1 MAYELTIACGVAF
14 AAVLVGRYIT
24 RGADSIIAR
33 VVRRALLFLGPLLLV
48 ALLFSLHHYWLGA
61 TADIVRTGTTIGQ
74 LEDAIAKVQ
83 LPPLLHAALQGQN
96 AIALVIGL
104 IVLAALLFVKPGAP
118 QLGVGKGAAAGV
130 GAVYV
135 VVTMIVS
142 GALLGHAAMRDIDA
156 KVERLKAQV
165 DDIERKTTVYKAEIE
180 DAAREIVKEAL
191 IEALDVASIQA
202 QLDAVR
208 ASLRAAQEEI
218 ESYRYLFQSAE
229 RPFGGDSLEWDF
241 ADTWRGIQ
249 NAITEMHWDR
259 KPARAAIPDVGRSAW
274 STLRL
279 YEAST
284 DLRNYKLA
292 RPRENS
298 SELHDTIAETFDVVY
313 AAAGKPDFATTLEI
327 GHSYPLA
334 PLVVSLVDVWYE
346 PLKALSATQA
356 ETLFHATVAERQPFA
371 DVAATART
379 QAREAMTPLKA
390 DLQPGLERVAKGLQR
405 LEGEA
410 ARLPQSFRRFAERTY
425 PERLQTFRSNW
436 HRVLSFST
444 PAAARAATALRE
456 QTEAILDAPA
466 DPFEKHEQ
474 LTTYEQTLQTLAGR
488 VDDNS
493 RYQALLRF
501 EQQLL
506 DGQPGT
512 RAFAR
517 FTKEHVESRLAA
529 RPDAKNGGL
538 AEGESLAELEVRSQW
553 LETHRL
559 AAAGL
564 LDDTDTAW
572 EPGDRERILRHLAL
586 DLQFFTRAIRERY
599 KPETYTTDEL
609 RKRIRRYSRLA
620 SALEPENLQ
629 GGEFVDTI
637 SGNLTGRSAKG
648 ALRFEIVY
656 LVARAEARL
665 RLSPSKAS
673 LQLAD
678 ILHQE
683 RDLIAVYQNG
693 SEGSYVKALFDLWEE
708 ADLQPELGAQV
719 SETVVDS
726 IEDNSKRLQVPAV
739 GAVRALR
746 RLVQQ
751 SKGKAREVTRLRR
764 ELSALETSDA
774 SLNKALIV
782 SHTQFVWLQEQI
794 RQDWAKTRRQLH
806 ISAAY
811 RSR

>member
-1 MAYELTIACGVAF
+1 MAYELTIACGVAL
-14 AAVLVGRYIT
+14 AAVLVGRYLT
-24 RGADSIIAR
+24 RGAESLIAR
-33 VVRRALLFLGPLLLV
+33 VVRRALWFLAPLFLV

-83 LPPLLHAALQGQN
+83 FPPLLHSALQGQN
-96 AIALVIGL
+96 ALALATVL
-104 IVLAALLFVKPGAP
+104 FVLAALLFVRPGTP
-118 QLGVGKGAAAGV
+118 HLGIGKGATAGV
-130 GAVYV
+130 GVLYV

-142 GALLGHAAMRDIDA
+142 GALLGHTVVRGIDA
-156 KVERLKAQV
+156 RVERLKAQV
-165 DDIERKTTVYKAEIE
+165 DDIERKTSVYKTEVE

-191 IEALDVASIQA
+191 IEALDVTSIQA

-208 ASLRAAQEEI
+208 ASLRAVQEEL
-218 ESYRYLFQSAE
+218 EPYRYLFQSAE
-229 RPFGGDSLEWDF
+229 RPFGDDSLESDF
-241 ADTWRGIQ
+241 TDTWRGIQ
-249 NAITEMHWDR
+249 NTITEMHWDR

-284 DLRNYKLA
+284 ALRNYKLS
-292 RPRENS
+292 RSKEEP
-298 SELHDTIAETFDVVY
+298 SELHDTLAKTFDVVY
-313 AAAGKPDFATTLEI
+313 AAAGKPDFAATLEV
-327 GHSYPLA
+327 GHGYPLA

-356 ETLFHATVAERQPFA
+356 ETLFHATVVERQPFA
-371 DVAATART
+371 DVAATALT
-379 QAREAMTPLKA
+379 QTREAMTPLKA
-390 DLQPGLERVAKGLQR
+390 DLQPGLEQVARGLRR

-410 ARLPQSFRRFAERTY
+410 ARMPQSFRRFAERTY

-456 QTEAILDAPA
+456 QTEALLDAPA

-474 LTTYEQTLQTLAGR
+474 LNAYEQTLQTLAGR

-506 DGQPGT
+506 DGQSGT
-512 RAFAR
+512 RSFAR

-529 RPDAKNGGL
+529 QPDAENGGL
-538 AEGESLAELEVRSQW
+538 AEDESLAELEVRSQW

-564 LDDTDTAW
+564 LDDADTAW
-572 EPGDRERILRHLAL
+572 EPGERERILRHLAL

-609 RKRIRRYSRLA
+609 RKRIRRYSKLA
-620 SALEPENLQ
+620 SALEPENMQ

-656 LVARAEARL
+656 LVARTEARL

-678 ILHQE
+678 ILRQE
-683 RDLIAVYQNG
+683 RDLVAVYQNG
-693 SEGSYVKALFDLWEE
+693 SEDSYVKALFDLWQE
-708 ADLQPELGAQV
+708 ADLQPELGAEI

-726 IEDNSKRLQVPAV
+726 IEDDSKRLKVPAV

-746 RLVQQ
+746 RLVRQ
-751 SKGKAREVTRLRR
+751 SKDKAREVTRLRR
-764 ELSALETSDA
+764 ELATLETSDA
-774 SLNKALIV
+774 TLNKALTV

-794 RQDWAKTRRQLH
+794 RLDWAKTRRQLH

>member
-14 AAVLVGRYIT
+14 TAVLVGRYIT

-33 VVRRALLFLGPLLLV
+33 VVRRALLFLGPLFLV

-83 LPPLLHAALQGQN
+83 LPRLLHAALQGQN
-96 AIALVIGL
+96 AIALVIAL
-104 IVLAALLFVKPGAP
+104 VVLAALLFVKPGAP
-118 QLGVGKGAAAGV
+118 HLGVGKGAAAGV

-135 VVTMIVS
+135 VVTMIAS
-142 GALLGHAAMRDIDA
+142 GVLLGHAAMRDIDA
-156 KVERLKAQV
+156 RVERLKTQV

-218 ESYRYLFQSAE
+218 EPYRYLFQSAE

-259 KPARAAIPDVGRSAW
+259 KPARAAIPDVDRSAW

-284 DLRNYKLA
+284 NLRNYKLA

-327 GHSYPLA
+327 GHGYPLA

-371 DVAATART
+371 DAAATART
-379 QAREAMTPLKA
+379 QARAAMTPLKA

-456 QTEAILDAPA
+456 QTEALLDAPA

-599 KPETYTTDEL
+599 KPETYTTDKL

-751 SKGKAREVTRLRR
+751 SKGKAREVTRLRQ
-764 ELSALETSDA
+764 ELAALETSDA
-774 SLNKALIV
+774 ALNKALTV

>member
-1 MAYELTIACGVAF
+1 MAYELTIACGVAL
-14 AAVLVGRYIT
+14 AAVLIGRYLT
-24 RGADSIIAR
+24 RGADSLVAR
-33 VVRRALLFLGPLLLV
+33 VVRRALWFLAPLFLV

-74 LEDAIAKVQ
+74 LEGAIAKVQ
-83 LPPLLHAALQGQN
+83 FPPLLHSALQGQN
-96 AIALVIGL
+96 ALALATVL
-104 IVLAALLFVKPGAP
+104 FVLAALLFVRPGTP
-118 QLGVGKGAAAGV
+118 HLGIVKGATAGV
-130 GAVYV
+130 GVLYV

-142 GALLGHAAMRDIDA
+142 GALLGHTAVRGIDA
-156 KVERLKAQV
+156 RVERLKAQV
-165 DDIERKTTVYKAEIE
+165 DDIERKTTVYKSEVE
-180 DAAREIVKEAL
+180 DAARQIVKEAL
-191 IEALDVASIQA
+191 IEALDVTSIQA

-208 ASLRAAQEEI
+208 ASLRAAQEEL
-218 ESYRYLFQSAE
+218 EPYRYLFQSAE
-229 RPFGGDSLEWDF
+229 RPFGSDSLESDF

-249 NAITEMHWDR
+249 NAIIEMHWDR
-259 KPARAAIPDVGRSAW
+259 KPARAAVPDAGRSAW

-284 DLRNYKLA
+284 DLRNYKLS
-292 RPRENS
+292 RSKEEL
-298 SELHDTIAETFDVVY
+298 SELHDTLAKTFDVVY
-313 AAAGKPDFATTLEI
+313 AAAGKTDFAATLEI
-327 GHSYPLA
+327 GHGYPLA

-356 ETLFHATVAERQPFA
+356 ETLFHATVVERKPFA
-371 DVAATART
+371 DVAATALT

-390 DLQPGLERVAKGLQR
+390 DLQPGLEQVARGLQR

-410 ARLPQSFRRFAERTY
+410 ARLPQSFRRLAERTY

-456 QTEAILDAPA
+456 QTEALLDAPA

-474 LTTYEQTLQTLAGR
+474 LNAYEQTLQTLAGR
-488 VDDNS
+488 VDENS
-493 RYQALLRF
+493 RYQALLLF

-529 RPDAKNGGL
+529 QPDAENGGL

-564 LDDTDTAW
+564 LDDADTAW
-572 EPGDRERILRHLAL
+572 EPGERERILNHLAL

-609 RKRIRRYSRLA
+609 RKRIRRYSKLA

-629 GGEFVDTI
+629 GGEFIDSM

-678 ILHQE
+678 ILRQE

-693 SEGSYVKALFDLWEE
+693 SEDSYVKALFDLWQE
-708 ADLQPELGAQV
+708 ADLQPELGAEV

-726 IEDNSKRLQVPAV
+726 IEDDSKRLQVPAV

-751 SKGKAREVTRLRR
+751 SKDKAREVTRLRR
-764 ELSALETSDA
+764 ELAALETSDA
-774 SLNKALIV
+774 ALNRALTV
-782 SHTQFVWLQEQI
+782 SHGQFAWLQEQI
-794 RQDWAKTRRQLH
+794 RRDWAKTRRQLH

>member
-1 MAYELTIACGVAF
+1 MAYELTIACGVAL
-14 AAVLVGRYIT
+14 AAVLIGRYLT
-24 RGADSIIAR
+24 RGADSLVAR
-33 VVRRALLFLGPLLLV
+33 VVRRALWFLAPLFLV
-48 ALLFSLHHYWLGA
+48 ALLFSLHHYWIGA

-83 LPPLLHAALQGQN
+83 FPPLLHSALQGQN
-96 AIALVIGL
+96 ALALVTVL
-104 IVLAALLFVKPGAP
+104 FVLAALLFVRPGTP
-118 QLGVGKGAAAGV
+118 HLGIGKGAATGV
-130 GAVYV
+130 GILYV

-142 GALLGHAAMRDIDA
+142 GALLGHTAVRGIDA
-156 KVERLKAQV
+156 RVERLKAQV
-165 DDIERKTTVYKAEIE
+165 DDIERKTTVYKAEVE

-191 IEALDVASIQA
+191 IEALDVTAIQA
-202 QLDAVR
+202 QLDTVR
-208 ASLRAAQEEI
+208 ASLRAAQEET
-218 ESYRYLFQSAE
+218 EPYRYLFQSAE
-229 RPFGGDSLEWDF
+229 RPFGGDSLESDF

-249 NAITEMHWDR
+249 NTITEMHWDR
-259 KPARAAIPDVGRSAW
+259 KPARAAIPDVGRSGW

-284 DLRNYKLA
+284 ALRNYKLS
-292 RPRENS
+292 RSKEEP
-298 SELHDTIAETFDVVY
+298 SELHDTLAKMFDVVY
-313 AAAGKPDFATTLEI
+313 AAAGKPDFAATLEV
-327 GHSYPLA
+327 GHGYPLA

-356 ETLFHATVAERQPFA
+356 ETLFHATVVDRQPFA
-371 DVAATART
+371 DVAAIALT

-390 DLQPGLERVAKGLQR
+390 DLQPGLEQVARGLQR

-456 QTEAILDAPA
+456 QTEALLEAPA

-474 LTTYEQTLQTLAGR
+474 LNAYEQTLQTLAGR
-488 VDDNS
+488 VDDNF

-506 DGQPGT
+506 DGQPGA

-529 RPDAKNGGL
+529 QPEAENGGL
-538 AEGESLAELEVRSQW
+538 AEGESLAGLEVRSQW

-564 LDDTDTAW
+564 LDDADTAW
-572 EPGDRERILRHLAL
+572 EPGERERTLRHLTL

-620 SALEPENLQ
+620 SALEPDSMQ

-665 RLSPSKAS
+665 RLSPTKAS

-678 ILHQE
+678 ILRQE

-693 SEGSYVKALFDLWEE
+693 SEDSYVKALFDLWQE
-708 ADLQPELGAQV
+708 ADLQPELGAEV

-726 IEDNSKRLQVPAV
+726 IEDDSKRLQVPAV
-739 GAVRALR
+739 GAVRTLR
-746 RLVQQ
+746 RLVRQ
-751 SKGKAREVTRLRR
+751 SKDKAQEVTRLRR
-764 ELSALETSDA
+764 ELAALETSDTA
-774 SLNKALIV
+774 LNKALSV
-782 SHTQFVWLQEQI
+782 SHGQFVWLQEQI
-794 RQDWAKTRRQLH
+794 RLDWAKTRRQLH

>member
-1 MAYELTIACGVAF
+1 MAYELTIACGVAL
-14 AAVLVGRYIT
+14 AAVLVGRYLT
-24 RGADSIIAR
+24 RGADSLVAR
-33 VVRRALLFLGPLLLV
+33 VVRRAPWFLAPLFLV

-74 LEDAIAKVQ
+74 FEDAIAKVQ
-83 LPPLLHAALQGQN
+83 FPPLLHSALQGQN
-96 AIALVIGL
+96 ALALATL
-104 IVLAALLFVKPGAP
+104 LFVLAALLFVRPGTP
-118 QLGVGKGAAAGV
+118 HLGIGKGATAGV
-130 GAVYV
+130 GVLYV

-142 GALLGHAAMRDIDA
+142 GALLGHAAVRDVDA
-156 KVERLKAQV
+156 RVERLKAQV
-165 DDIERKTTVYKAEIE
+165 DDIERKTTVYKAEVE
-180 DAAREIVKEAL
+180 DAARQIVKEAL
-191 IEALDVASIQA
+191 IEALDVTSIQE

-208 ASLRAAQEEI
+208 ASLRAAQEKI
-218 ESYRYLFQSAE
+218 EPYRYLFQSAE
-229 RPFGGDSLEWDF
+229 RPFGSDSLESDF

-249 NAITEMHWDR
+249 NAIMEMHWDR
-259 KPARAAIPDVGRSAW
+259 KPARAAVPDAGRSAW

-279 YEAST
+279 YETST
-284 DLRNYKLA
+284 DLRNYKLS
-292 RPRENS
+292 RSKEEL
-298 SELHDTIAETFDVVY
+298 SELHDTLAKTFDVVY
-313 AAAGKPDFATTLEI
+313 AAAGKPDFAATLEI
-327 GHSYPLA
+327 GHGYPLA

-356 ETLFHATVAERQPFA
+356 ETLFHATVVERQPFA
-371 DVAATART
+371 DVAVTALT

-390 DLQPGLERVAKGLQR
+390 DLQPGLEQVARGLQR
-405 LEGEA
+405 LEGET

-456 QTEAILDAPA
+456 QTEALLDAPA

-474 LTTYEQTLQTLAGR
+474 LNAYEQTLQTMAGR

-493 RYQALLRF
+493 RYQALLQF

-529 RPDAKNGGL
+529 QPDAENSGL

-564 LDDTDTAW
+564 LDDADTAW
-572 EPGDRERILRHLAL
+572 EPGERERILRHLAL

-609 RKRIRRYSRLA
+609 RKRIRRYSKLA

-678 ILHQE
+678 VLRQE
-683 RDLIAVYQNG
+683 RDLVAVYQNG
-693 SEGSYVKALFDLWEE
+693 SEDSYVKALFDLWQE
-708 ADLQPELGAQV
+708 ADLQPELGAEV

-726 IEDNSKRLQVPAV
+726 IEDDSKRLKVPAV

-751 SKGKAREVTRLRR
+751 SKDKAQEVTRLRR
-764 ELSALETSDA
+764 ELAALETSDA
-774 SLNKALIV
+774 ALNKVLTV
-782 SHTQFVWLQEQI
+782 SHGQFAWLQEQI
-794 RQDWAKTRRQLH
+794 RRDWAKTRRQLH

>member
-14 AAVLVGRYIT
+14 TAVLVGRYIT

-33 VVRRALLFLGPLLLV
+33 VVRRALLFLGPLFLV

-83 LPPLLHAALQGQN
+83 LPRLLHAALQGQN
-96 AIALVIGL
+96 AVALVIALVA
-104 IVLAALLFVKPGAP
+104 LAALLFVKPGAP

-156 KVERLKAQV
+156 RVERLKTQV

-218 ESYRYLFQSAE
+218 EPYRYLFQSAE

-292 RPRENS
+292 RPKENS

-313 AAAGKPDFATTLEI
+313 AAAGKPDFAATLEI
-327 GHSYPLA
+327 GHGYPLA

-379 QAREAMTPLKA
+379 QARAAMTPLKA

-425 PERLQTFRSNW
+425 LERLQTFRSNW
-436 HRVLSFST
+436 HRVLSFSI

-456 QTEAILDAPA
+456 QTEALLDAPA

-599 KPETYTTDEL
+599 KPETYTTDKL

-751 SKGKAREVTRLRR
+751 SKGKAREVTRLRQ
-764 ELSALETSDA
+764 ELAALETSDA
-774 SLNKALIV
+774 ALNKALTV

>member
-1 MAYELTIACGVAF
+1 MAYELTIACGVAL

-24 RGADSIIAR
+24 RGAESLIAR
-33 VVRRALLFLGPLLLV
+33 VVRRALLFFGPLFLV
-48 ALLFSLHHYWLGA
+48 ALLFSLHHYWIGA

-74 LEDAIAKVQ
+74 LEGAIVKVQ
-83 LPPLLHAALQGQN
+83 LPPLLHAALRGQN
-96 AIALVIGL
+96 AIALVTVL
-104 IVLAALLFVKPGAP
+104 FVLAALLFVRPGTP
-118 QLGVGKGAAAGV
+118 HLGIGKGVAAGV
-130 GAVYV
+130 GGVYV
-135 VVTMIVS
+135 VATMIGA
-142 GALLGHAAMRDIDA
+142 GALLGHAAVRNIDA
-156 KVERLKAQV
+156 RVERLKAQV
-165 DDIERKTTVYKAEIE
+165 DDIERKASVYKAEVE

-191 IEALDVASIQA
+191 IEALDVTSIQT

-208 ASLRAAQEEI
+208 TSLRAAQEEI
-218 ESYRYLFQSAE
+218 EPYRYLFQSAE
-229 RPFGGDSLEWDF
+229 RPFGSDSLESDF
-241 ADTWRGIQ
+241 TDTWRGIQ
-249 NAITEMHWDR
+249 NTITEMHWDR
-259 KPARAAIPDVGRSAW
+259 KPARAAIPDVGRSVW

-292 RPRENS
+292 RPKEEP
-298 SELHDTIAETFDVVY
+298 SELRDTIAKTFDVVY
-313 AAAGKPDFATTLEI
+313 AAAGKPDFAATLEV
-327 GHSYPLA
+327 GHGYPLA
-334 PLVVSLVDVWYE
+334 PLIVSLVDVWYE
-346 PLKALSATQA
+346 PLKALAATQA
-356 ETLFHATVAERQPFA
+356 ETLFHATVAKRQPFA
-371 DVAATART
+371 DVAATALT

-390 DLQPGLERVAKGLQR
+390 DLQPGLERVARGLRR

-425 PERLQTFRSNW
+425 PERLQAFRSNW

-456 QTEAILDAPA
+456 QTEALLDTPA
-466 DPFEKHEQ
+466 DPFQKHEQ
-474 LTTYEQTLQTLAGR
+474 LNAYEQTLQTLAGR

-493 RYQALLRF
+493 RYQALLLF

-506 DGQPGT
+506 AGKPGT

-529 RPDAKNGGL
+529 QPDAENGGL
-538 AEGESLAELEVRSQW
+538 AEGESLAELEAWSKW

-586 DLQFFTRAIRERY
+586 DLRFFTRAIREHY

-609 RKRIRRYSRLA
+609 RARIRRYSKLA
-620 SALEPENLQ
+620 SALEPDNLQ

-673 LQLAD
+673 LQLAN
-678 ILHQE
+678 ILRQE

-693 SEGSYVKALFDLWEE
+693 SEDSYVKALFDLWQE
-708 ADLQPELGAQV
+708 ADLQPELGAEV

-726 IEDNSKRLQVPAV
+726 IEDDSKRLQVPAV

-746 RLVQQ
+746 HLVQQ
-751 SKGKAREVTRLRR
+751 SKDKAQEITRLRR
-764 ELSALETSDA
+764 QLAALETPDA
-774 SLNKALIV
+774 ALNRVLTA
-782 SHTQFVWLQEQI
+782 SHAQFLWLQEQI
-794 RQDWAKTRRQLH
+794 RQEWAKTRRQLH